1 MRRVK
6 ERAGTENGAAGDQSF
21 GDFVETR
28 VRWFEAYLR
37 TTLDRYRSSSSQRF
51 LPLLDAMAYS
61 LDGGGKRLR
70 PLLMLASAECVGL
83 DPKRILPAACA
94 LEFIHTY
101 SLIHDDLPALDDD
114 DVRRG
119 KPSSHK
125 RFGEATAILAGD
137 ALLTEAFAEMA
148 RLGTDGGFPPKAVVE
163 AICHLA
169 HSAGLRGMVGGQFLD
184 TSLDGRTASLPE
196 IEFIHI
202 HKTGALILAS
212 VMLPVKL
219 AETDDA
225 TATRLK
231 RFGETAGLAFQI
243 SDDVLDAESG
253 LKSHRGFRKRP
264 SPSYA
269 DQMTRVELKEKLAA
283 LVGAAVESAR
293 PLGPNA
299 RWLVGLAEFIGSR
312 QR

>member
-1 MRRVK
+1 MK
-6 ERAGTENGAAGDQSF
+6 EGSRTSNGASDDTSF
-21 GDFVETR
+21 GSFVETR
-28 VRWFEAYLR
+28 VRWFEDYLKS
-37 TTLDRYRSSSSQRF
+37 TLDRYRASSSQRF
-51 LPLLDAMAYS
+51 LTLIEALAYS

-94 LEFIHTY
+94 MEFIHSY

-114 DVRRG
+114 DMRRG

-125 RFGEATAILAGD
+125 KFGEATAILAGD
-137 ALLTEAFAEMA
+137 ALLTEAFAEMS
-148 RLGTDGGFPPKAVVE
+148 RLSCDSGFSPKAVLDG
-163 AICHLA
+163 IQHLA
-169 HSAGLRGMVGGQFLD
+169 HSAGLRGMVGGQYLD
-184 TSLDGRTASLPE
+184 TSLDGRNATLPE

-212 VMLPVKL
+212 VLLPAKL
-219 AETDDA
+219 AEASEEVTH
-225 TATRLK
+225 RLK
-231 RFGETAGLAFQI
+231 RFGEAAGLAFQI

-253 LKSHRGFRKRP
+253 LRSHRGYRKRP

-283 LVGAAVESAR
+283 LIDAAVESAR
-293 PLGPNA
+293 PVGPQA

-312 QR
+312 QK

>member
-1 MRRVK
+1 MK
-6 ERAGTENGAAGDQSF
+6 EGFRSENGAAGDLSF
-21 GDFVETR
+21 GHFVETR
-28 VRWFEAYLR
+28 VRWFDDYLR
-37 TTLDRYRSSSSQRF
+37 ATLERYRASSSQRF
-51 LPLLDAMAYS
+51 LPLIDALAYS

-83 DPKRILPAACA
+83 DPKRVLPAACA
-94 LEFIHTY
+94 MEFIHSY

-114 DVRRG
+114 DMRRG

-125 RFGEATAILAGD
+125 KFGEATAILAGD

-148 RLGTDGGFPPKAVVE
+148 RLGADGHFSAKAVVE
-163 AICHLA
+163 AIGHLA

-184 TSLDGRTASLPE
+184 TSLDGRTATLPE

-212 VMLPVKL
+212 VMLPAKL
-219 AETDDA
+219 AEAPDDV
-225 TATRLK
+225 TARLK
-231 RFGETAGLAFQI
+231 RYGEAAGLAFQI
-243 SDDVLDAESG
+243 SDDVLDTESG
-253 LKSHRGFRKRP
+253 LQSHRGSRKHP

-269 DQMTRVELKEKLAA
+269 DQMTRVELKERLAA

-293 PLGPNA
+293 PIGAGA

>member
-1 MRRVK
+1 MRPVK
-6 ERAGTENGAAGDQSF
+6 EGSHSHNGSSTEQNF
-21 GDFVETR
+21 GQFVETR
-28 VRWFEAYLR
+28 VRWFEEYLR
-37 TTLDRYRSSSSQRF
+37 AALDRYRAGSSQRF
-51 LPLLDAMAYS
+51 LPLLEAMAYS

-70 PLLMLASAECVGL
+70 PLLMLASAECVGV
-83 DPKRILPAACA
+83 DAKRVLPAACA
-94 LEFIHTY
+94 MEFIHTY

-114 DVRRG
+114 DMRRG

-148 RLGTDGGFPPKAVVE
+148 KLAVDGGFSPKAVLE
-163 AICHLA
+163 AISHLA
-169 HSAGLRGMVGGQFLD
+169 YSAGVRGMVGGQFLD
-184 TSLDGRTASLPE
+184 TSLDGRHASLPE
-196 IEFIHI
+196 VEFIHI

-212 VMLPVKL
+212 VMLPAKL
-219 AETDDA
+219 AEASDDVA
-225 TATRLK
+225 GRLK
-231 RFGETAGLAFQI
+231 RFGEAAGLAFQI
-243 SDDVLDAESG
+243 SDDLLDAESG
-253 LKSHRGFRKRP
+253 LASHRGFRKRP

-293 PLGPNA
+293 PLGSQA
-299 RWLVGLAEFIGSR
+299 RWLLGLAEFIGSR

>member
-1 MRRVK
+1 VRPVK
-6 ERAGTENGAAGDQSF
+6 EGSRSDNGSSGEQNF
-21 GDFVETR
+21 GQFVETR
-28 VRWFEAYLR
+28 VRWFEDYLR
-37 TTLDRYRSSSSQRF
+37 GTLERYRTGSSQRF
-51 LPLLDAMAYS
+51 LPLLEALAYS

-83 DPKRILPAACA
+83 DPKRVLPAACA
-94 LEFIHTY
+94 MEFVHTY

-114 DVRRG
+114 DMRRG
-119 KPSSHK
+119 KLANHK

-148 RLGTDGGFPPKAVVE
+148 RLASEGSFSPKVVVD
-163 AICHLA
+163 AIAYLA
-169 HSAGLRGMVGGQFLD
+169 NSAGLRGMVGGQFLD
-184 TSLDGRTASLPE
+184 TSLDGRNASLPE

-212 VMLPVKL
+212 VMLPAKL
-219 AETDDA
+219 AEANEDVA
-225 TATRLK
+225 MRLK
-231 RFGETAGLAFQI
+231 RFGEAAGLAFQI
-243 SDDVLDAESG
+243 SDDLLDAESG

-283 LVGAAVESAR
+283 LVGAAVESTR
-293 PLGPNA
+293 PLGSQA

>member
-1 MRRVK
+1 MRCVK
-6 ERAGTENGAAGDQSF
+6 EGSQSGSSGEHSF
-21 GDFVETR
+21 GHFVETR
-28 VRWFEAYLR
+28 VRWFDDYLAA
-37 TTLDRYRSSSSQRF
+37 TLERYRTSSSQRF
-51 LPLLDAMAYS
+51 LPLIEALAYS

-94 LEFIHTY
+94 MEFIHSY

-114 DVRRG
+114 DMRRG

-125 RFGEATAILAGD
+125 KFGEATAILAGD
-137 ALLTEAFAEMA
+137 ALLTEAFSEMA
-148 RLGTDGGFPPKAVVE
+148 RLAGDGGFSPKAVID
-163 AICHLA
+163 AIQHLA
-169 HSAGLRGMVGGQFLD
+169 GSAGIRGMVGGQYLD
-184 TSLDGRTASLPE
+184 TSLDGRSATLPE

-219 AETDDA
+219 AEA
-225 TATRLK
+225 PLEVAQRLK
-231 RFGETAGLAFQI
+231 RYGEAAGLAFQI

-253 LKSHRGFRKRP
+253 LRSHRGYRKRP

-269 DQMTRVELKEKLAA
+269 DHMTRVELKEKLAA

-293 PLGPNA
+293 PVGPNA
-299 RWLVGLAEFIGSR
+299 RWLIGLAEFIGSR